1 MSGKKIREVGIDGT
15 YDKIVM
21 FQQDIKVPSY
31 LIALVVGNLE
41 ERKID
46 KRSYV
51 ITEPTEM
58 DKSFE
63 ILENLENYVEV
74 LEKYIGEYKWGEYKI
89 VVMPNAFPFA
99 GMENPMLTFVTP
111 QIITPDKAG
120 LYVAIHEI
128 AHSWFGNTV
137 TCENWENLWLN
148 EGLTTFLE
156 HKGVKYVFGE
166 DIYEVSAFVS

>member
-74 LEKYIGEYKWGEYKI
+74 LEK
-89 VVMPNAFPFA
+89 
-99 GMENPMLTFVTP
+99 
-111 QIITPDKAG
+111 
-120 LYVAIHEI
+120 
-128 AHSWFGNTV
+128 
-137 TCENWENLWLN
+137 
-148 EGLTTFLE
+148 
-156 HKGVKYVFGE
+156 
-166 DIYEVSAFVS
+166 